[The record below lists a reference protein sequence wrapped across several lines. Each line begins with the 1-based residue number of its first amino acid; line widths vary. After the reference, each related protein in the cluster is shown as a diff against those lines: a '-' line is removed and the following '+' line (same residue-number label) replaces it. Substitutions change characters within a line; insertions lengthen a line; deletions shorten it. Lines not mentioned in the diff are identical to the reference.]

1 MTVVYTVHLQHP
13 TIQHSWLLSIQNT
26 CNILP
31 QSTHNCCG
39 YSTSAISSYRYSTSA
54 VLYQRAFMAVFYTVH
69 LQYPPTEQSWLLSIQ
84 YICGTLPNSTHGCCL
99 YSTSAMSYHR
109 ALMTVVYTV
118 HLWCPSI
125 QHSWLLSIQYICC
138 TLPYHRT
145 LTTVVY
151 TVHLQY
157 PTLLHST
164 HDCCLYITS
173 VVPFHGA
180 LMTVIYTVQKL
191 RKKKPNYL
199 FTEILTVQEDLKR
212 YCDRNKGQPLL
223 FSLSLSLLFTAKEAW
238 NESSWQQMF

>member
-84 YICGTLPNSTHGCCL
+84 YIC
-99 YSTSAMSYHR
+99 
-109 ALMTVVYTV
+109 
-118 HLWCPSI
+118 
-125 QHSWLLSIQYICC
+125 C

-191 RKKKPNYL
+191 RKKNPNYL